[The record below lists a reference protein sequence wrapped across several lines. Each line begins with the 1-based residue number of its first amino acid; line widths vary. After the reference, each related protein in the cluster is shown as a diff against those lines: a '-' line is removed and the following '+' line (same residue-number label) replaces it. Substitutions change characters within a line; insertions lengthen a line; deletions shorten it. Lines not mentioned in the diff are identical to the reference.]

1 MEAVLL
7 VALLAIV
14 FVLGAAEAALLHV
27 RRSAVIVEA
36 NRGDPRAAQL
46 LRLLDDLPTVMN
58 AVLLAVLL
66 VQLTAAT
73 VAGVL
78 ARRWFGGIGLT
89 VATIVLTA
97 VLFVYGEA
105 IPKTLA
111 VRRPLRVARWATTP
125 VRWLSVVLRPVV
137 SGLVRL
143 ADAQLPG
150 EVGQGASSITEDELR
165 HLADEAASAGQI
177 ELSEA
182 ELIARSFALG
192 DTHVAQL
199 LVPRVDIVAVEGGTP
214 VRDALDTAVGAGHRR
229 LPVYERDID
238 EITGF
243 VRLRDL
249 ARVVTTDPA
258 GPVRAHAREVLAVPE
273 SRRVL
278 DLLREMQGSGV
289 HLAVV
294 VDEYGGTAG
303 IVTIEDVVEELVGS
317 IEEPT

>member
-1 MEAVLL
+1 MEAVVL

-27 RRSAVIVEA
+27 RRSAVVVAAE
-36 NRGDPRAAQL
+36 RGDARAVRL
-46 LRLLDDLPTVMN
+46 LRLLDDLPPVMS

-78 ARRWFGGIGLT
+78 ARRWFGGMGLT

-111 VRRPLRVARWATTP
+111 VRRPLSVARRLAAP
-125 VRWLSVVLRPVV
+125 VRWLSILLQPVV

-143 ADAQLPG
+143 ADLQLPADG
-150 EVGQGASSITEDELR
+150 SQGSATVTEDELR

-177 ELSEA
+177 EPSDA
-182 ELIARSFALG
+182 DLIARSFALG
-192 DTHVAQL
+192 DARVAQL
-199 LVPRVDIVAVEGGTP
+199 LVPRVDMVAVAAGTP
-214 VRDALDTAVGAGHRR
+214 VGEALDTAVVSGHRR
-229 LPVYERDID
+229 LPVFERDVD
-238 EITGF
+238 DITGF

-249 ARVVTTDPA
+249 ARAVTTDPA
-258 GPVRAHAREVLAVPE
+258 SPVRDHAREALAVPE

-278 DLLREMQGSGV
+278 DLLREMQRSGV
-289 HLAVV
+289 HLAVI
-294 VDEYGGTAG
+294 VDEHGGTAG
-303 IVTIEDVVEELVGS
+303 MVTIEDVVEELVGP